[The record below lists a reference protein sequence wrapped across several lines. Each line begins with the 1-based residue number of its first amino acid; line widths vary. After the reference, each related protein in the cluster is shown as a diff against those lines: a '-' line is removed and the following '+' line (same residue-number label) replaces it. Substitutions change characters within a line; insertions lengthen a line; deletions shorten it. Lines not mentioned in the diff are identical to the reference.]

1 MGLCRID
8 ADQEP
13 QKKKLSAILPNSEGI
28 QNELIPDAGRARSLD
43 GVPLALFLGFM
54 PLLLVVLAFDADEE
68 LDVIDEVGAAGAG
81 VLAGIGVYISTV
93 YPLLK
98 ASNVYNALLY
108 FLDFFSN
115 QNICPRLES
124 SSIVFEIPQQWL
136 MPSPSTVIH

>member
-1 MGLCRID
+1 M
-8 ADQEP
+8 
-13 QKKKLSAILPNSEGI
+13 
-28 QNELIPDAGRARSLD
+28 D

-68 LDVIDEVGAAGAG
+68 LDVIDEVGAVGAG